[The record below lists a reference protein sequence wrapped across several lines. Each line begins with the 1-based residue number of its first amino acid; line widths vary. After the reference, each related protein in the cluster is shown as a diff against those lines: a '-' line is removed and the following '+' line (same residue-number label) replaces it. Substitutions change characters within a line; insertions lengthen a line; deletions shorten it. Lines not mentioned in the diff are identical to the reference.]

1 MQILF
6 ADDHWIVRESLK
18 QVMLQIS
25 EELEAFEAENFDKA
39 LEILDTH
46 PSIELMLVD
55 LIMPG
60 FNEFEGLRKLRR
72 HYPEIPIVVV
82 SVHED
87 ADYVLQSIAYGVI
100 GYIPKTAS
108 PDDIV
113 RALNR
118 VLSGEVSFPRHLI
131 AQAGTGQRARP
142 LETRRAATPGPE
154 LDVLTKRER
163 RVLELVGV
171 GFTVANIAAELE
183 ITPQTTR
190 VHLNNAMKKLG
201 LKNRNEVIHFA
212 VTNAP
217 RLAAGG

>member
-18 QVMLQIS
+18 HVVLQVR
-25 EELEAFEAENFDKA
+25 EELEAFEADNFDDA
-39 LEILDTH
+39 LAILDTH

-60 FNEFEGLRKLRR
+60 FNEFEGLRKLRT

-87 ADYVLQSIAYGVI
+87 ADYVLQSIAHGVI
-100 GYIPKTAS
+100 GYIPKSAS
-108 PDDIV
+108 PDEIV
-113 RALNR
+113 RALDR

-131 AQAGTGQRARP
+131 AQAGAGPRRP
-142 LETRRAATPGPE
+142 LDIKRVETPDNS

-163 RVLELVGV
+163 SVLELIGD
-171 GFTVANIAAELE
+171 GLTINNIASKLD
-183 ITPQTTR
+183 ITPQTAR
-190 VHLNNAMKKLG
+190 VHLGNAMKKLG
-201 LKNRNEVIHFA
+201 LKSRNEAIHFA
-212 VTNAP
+212 VTNA
-217 RLAAGG
+217 AAIADGR

>member
-18 QVMLQIS
+18 QVMLQVS
-25 EELEAFEAENFDKA
+25 EELEAFEADNFDRA
-39 LEILDTH
+39 LEILDSN

-108 PDDIV
+108 PSDIV
-113 RALNR
+113 RALKR

-131 AQAGTGQRARP
+131 AQAGTTPSRRSPEARQTP
-142 LETRRAATPGPE
+142 APPFELDELTRRERT
-154 LDVLTKRER
+154 VLSLMGTGRT
-163 RVLELVGV
+163 VGD
-171 GFTVANIAAELE
+171 IASELE
-183 ITPQTTR
+183 ISPQTAR
-190 VHLNNAMKKLG
+190 VHVNNAMKKLG
-201 LKNRNEVIHFA
+201 LRNRNEIIHFA
-212 VTNAP
+212 VTNAQH
-217 RLAAGG
+217 LGGGD